1 MHKDLDEKDILD
13 FLAWKAAKLQGWNI
27 QNTTWRI
34 GFQHLNYFYRAIV
47 YSFSRRNFE
56 TLTCSGADLLVPCTS
71 SHKILLK
78 YILLASRVNPICVR
92 NKYEILPVRPS
103 LEWILLE
110 MDVNGWKTHK

>member
-1 MHKDLDEKDILD
+1 MCKNLNEKDILD

-27 QNTTWRI
+27 QNATWRI
-34 GFQHLNYFYRAIV
+34 GFQHLSCFYRAVV
-47 YSFSRRNFE
+47 YSFSSRNFE
-56 TLTCSGADLLVPCTS
+56 ALTCGGADLLVPRTS

-78 YILLASRVNPICVR
+78 YILLASRVNPIYVR

-110 MDVNGWKTHK
+110 MDVNGWKIHK